1 MTRCKTIK
9 SRFKIGDEVR
19 IIKPHAHKSNFLNTT
34 FIITSRDSDWDEE
47 PSWYGAGQPYRYKE
61 SQLELAHPPK
71 STRFEVGKKY
81 RRINGVTIYEIIH
94 LGETRVFYHTDH
106 NQEGCI
112 SKSLFHKFVEY
123 IPPPPEEWRIVY
135 KNSFGD
141 ITVGKI
147 PFKSESEA
155 KASSFWT
162 DHSDQDA
169 FKTIRVDA

>member
-1 MTRCKTIK
+1 M
-9 SRFKIGDEVR
+9 SRFKVGDEVYYVSTVTGNKR
-19 IIKPHAHKSNFLNTT
+19 IGTVIKSVRIEDYPERNSIYANWNKEGVGWMPEDKVFLLN
-34 FIITSRDSDWDEE
+34 
-47 PSWYGAGQPYRYKE
+47 P
-61 SQLELAHPPK
+61 LK
-71 STRFEVGKKY
+71 STGFEVGKKY

-112 SKSLFHKFVEY
+112 GKSLFHKFVEY

-135 KNSFGD
+135 KDRFGNV
-141 ITVGKI
+141 TVGKV

-155 KASSFWT
+155 KASQFWT